1 MARDSSTPRG
11 RGGKGAARRA
21 ARAAHALAAGV
32 ATPASAPPAATEPE
46 DDLLR
51 VVEAMLFAAHESLSS
66 KRIARAIGFVTEARI
81 AEAIATLARRCDEQR
96 SPLMLAEIAGGWR
109 LVTRPEYAP
118 FLSRLFSKAEKE
130 RLSQAAVAPL
140 CIVASR
146 QPATRA
152 EIEAVRG
159 VLVAPLLRILQ
170 ERRLIK
176 VVGRAEVVGRPM
188 QYGTTKRF
196 LDHFGLASIEDLPKV
211 FPAGRPAPG
220 LEEPAPETNGALT
233 SGTNGVNGA
242 GGSLNGAPNGAPN
255 GAHLSAA
262 NGAAAGPAAAP
273 AGEPSSELSSE
284 PPAPVR
290 PPPRIEPQLEGDA
303 APMALAAE
311 G

>member
-1 MARDSSTPRG
+1 MARDSSTPR
-11 RGGKGAARRA
+11 RSGGKGAARRA
-21 ARAAHALAAGV
+21 AKAAACAPEVAA
-32 ATPASAPPAATEPE
+32 PAAAPPRQDPEPE

-51 VVEAMLFAAHESLSS
+51 VVEAMLFAAHESLSAR
-66 KRIARAIGFVTEARI
+66 RIARAIGFVNEGRI
-81 AEAIATLARRCDEQR
+81 AEAIATLARRCDAQR

-118 FLSRLFSKAEKE
+118 FLARLFSKAEKE
-130 RLSQAAVAPL
+130 RLSQAALETLA
-140 CIVASR
+140 IVAYR

-211 FPAGRPAPG
+211 FPAGRPAPAA
-220 LEEPAPETNGALT
+220 EEAAPATNGALT
-233 SGTNGVNGA
+233 NGTLTNGSA
-242 GGSLNGAPNGAPN
+242 GGANG
-255 GAHLSAA
+255 SAT
-262 NGAAAGPAAAP
+262 NGAAAGHASAP
-273 AGEPSSELSSE
+273 AGEPSRPAPAELSSE
-284 PPAPVR
+284 PPAPIG

-303 APMALAAE
+303 APLALAAQ

>member
-1 MARDSSTPRG
+1 MARDSSTPRRSG
-11 RGGKGAARRA
+11 RNGAARRA
-21 ARAAHALAAGV
+21 AKAAAACAPGV
-32 ATPASAPPAATEPE
+32 AAPSEVPPRQESEPE

-51 VVEAMLFAAHESLSS
+51 VVEAMLFAAHESLSA

-81 AEAIATLARRCDEQR
+81 AEAIATLARRCDSQR

-118 FLSRLFSKAEKE
+118 FLARLFSKAEKE
-130 RLSQAAVAPL
+130 RLSQAALETLA
-140 CIVASR
+140 IVAYR

-196 LDHFGLASIEDLPKV
+196 LDHFGLGSIEDLPKV
-211 FPAGRPAPG
+211 FPAGRPLPAA
-220 LEEPAPETNGALT
+220 EAPAPETNGALT
-233 SGTNGVNGA
+233 NGTNGTA
-242 GGSLNGAPNGAPN
+242 ATLHAAPEGEA
-255 GAHLSAA
+255 
-262 NGAAAGPAAAP
+262 PAAAP
-273 AGEPSSELSSE
+273 AELSSE

-290 PPPRIEPQLEGDA
+290 PPPRIEPRLEGDA

>member
-51 VVEAMLFAAHESLSS
+51 VVEAMLFAAHESLSA

-81 AEAIATLARRCDEQR
+81 AEAIATLARRCEEQR

-130 RLSQAAVAPL
+130 RLSQAALETLA
-140 CIVASR
+140 IVAYR

-159 VLVAPLLRILQ
+159 VLVGPVLRLLQ

-176 VVGRAEVVGRPM
+176 VVGRAEVVGRAL
-188 QYGTTKRF
+188 QYGTTRRF

-211 FPAGRPAPG
+211 FPTGRPEAPA
-220 LEEPAPETNGALT
+220 EVPAVAPPPAEAAAAEAAPAA
-233 SGTNGVNGA
+233 GTNGTA
-242 GGSLNGAPNGAPN
+242 S
-255 GAHLSAA
+255 A
-262 NGAAAGPAAAP
+262 NGTADPVAAP
-273 AGEPSSELSSE
+273 PEEN
-284 PPAPVR
+284 
-290 PPPRIEPQLEGDA
+290 
-303 APMALAAE
+303 ALAASA
-311 G
+311 

>member
-1 MARDSSTPRG
+1 MARDSSTPRRSG
-11 RGGKGAARRA
+11 RNGAARRA
-21 ARAAHALAAGV
+21 AKGAAAGAPDV
-32 ATPASAPPAATEPE
+32 AAPAASPPRQEAEPE

-51 VVEAMLFAAHESLSS
+51 VVEAMLFAAHESLST

-81 AEAIATLARRCDEQR
+81 ADAIATLARRCDVQR

-118 FLSRLFSKAEKE
+118 FLARLFSREEKE
-130 RLSQAAVAPL
+130 RLSQAALETLA
-140 CIVASR
+140 IVAYR

-152 EIEAVRG
+152 EVEAVRG

-211 FPAGRPAPG
+211 FPAGRPVPG
-220 LEEPAPETNGALT
+220 AEAPAPEANGALT
-233 SGTNGVNGA
+233 NGTNGT
-242 GGSLNGAPNGAPN
+242 
-255 GAHLSAA
+255 HT
-262 NGAAAGPAAAP
+262 NGAAPEAV
-273 AGEPSSELSSE
+273 SSE

-290 PPPRIEPQLEGDA
+290 PAPRIEPQREGDA